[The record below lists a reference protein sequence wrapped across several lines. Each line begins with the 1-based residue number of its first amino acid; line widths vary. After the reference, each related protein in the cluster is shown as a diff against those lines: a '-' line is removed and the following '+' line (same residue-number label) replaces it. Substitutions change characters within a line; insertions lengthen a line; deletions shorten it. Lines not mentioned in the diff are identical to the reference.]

1 MQLLE
6 WTEVLVFSAQ
16 LGRPDAQDY
25 LPVVVLIM
33 VLLTLMQQTV
43 DHPLYPRCML
53 LGSFCFSALK
63 KLKFQHNEFNVQ
75 EQGMGGTVYDR
86 DTIMK
91 KYMNGY
97 DGKTLG
103 HKHICAA
110 VTKTGHS
117 IVKACVCLYIHPGC
131 QILLIGVT

>member
-6 WTEVLVFSAQ
+6 GTEVLVCRPGAQ
-16 LGRPDAQDY
+16 NH
-25 LPVVVLIM
+25 LPVTMLTLM
-33 VLLTLMQQTV
+33 LLTRMQQTV
-43 DHPLYPRCML
+43 DHPLHARCM
-53 LGSFCFSALK
+53 SHTAFCTLPKK
-63 KLKFQHNEFNVQ
+63 KLTFQHNEFNVQ

-103 HKHICAA
+103 HI
-110 VTKTGHS
+110 TLLLQRYG
-117 IVKACVCLYIHPGC
+117 IVNAFVCLYTQPQPGY
-131 QILLIGVT
+131 